1 MYTVKAQ
8 AEIVQTKGELLQI
21 KALDRAEDKREVTR
35 ARTREELEFIAIK
48 RGYSLRW
55 VNVQLELREKWR
67 R

>member
-1 MYTVKAQ
+1 MKAQ

-21 KALDRAEDKREVTR
+21 KALERKEDKREVAR
-35 ARTREELEFIAIK
+35 AKTREELEFIAIK

-67 R
+67 GGRR